1 MAKLYSSDDV
11 AAFVAN
17 DQPKSF
23 DVNFAMNKSISSD
36 AIFSIIEAAI
46 LAAGDDYNDVTKS
59 LGILS
64 GNKYNIPA
72 EFNKEIS
79 FNKKKYKLGSMGD
92 FIFFSVVISK

>member
-1 MAKLYSSDDV
+1 MA
-11 AAFVAN
+11 N
-17 DQPKSF
+17 EHPKSF
-23 DVNFAMNKSISSD
+23 DVTFAMNKSISSD

-46 LAAGDDYNDVTKS
+46 LATGDDYNDVTKS

-64 GNKYNIPA
+64 GNQYNIPA

-92 FIFFSVVISK
+92 FIFFSVVITK